1 MTKPINKF
9 YAAGNCDCLR
19 TGNVIKSKANQNNE
33 NLSQTFARVTVKM
46 KLLNFNLEGYRAEA
60 SAITRDHIFKLE
72 VNTDEAKPKIKK

>member
-1 MTKPINKF
+1 
-9 YAAGNCDCLR
+9 
-19 TGNVIKSKANQNNE
+19 
-33 NLSQTFARVTVKM
+33 M